1 MARVYKVDSDN
12 VTLAADLE
20 HKTKEACVFVYN
32 DVWDITFSP
41 DGKYLA
47 IGFSK
52 YEIQLWEF

>member
-12 VTLAADLE
+12 VILAADLE
-20 HKTKEACVFVYN
+20 HKSNEAGFFIYN